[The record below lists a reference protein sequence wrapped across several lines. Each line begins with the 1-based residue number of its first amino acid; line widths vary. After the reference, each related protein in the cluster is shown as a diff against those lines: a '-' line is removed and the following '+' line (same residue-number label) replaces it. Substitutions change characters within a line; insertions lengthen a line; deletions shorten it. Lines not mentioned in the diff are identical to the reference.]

1 MAMQVTD
8 KVDAA
13 VVNQLQDEIISL
25 FNNNSDLAHGE
36 ILVALIQAVGNVLA
50 TIECA
55 DYRKH
60 AVHNVQKAVKF
71 VTADV
76 LKKPTVQQHHLH

>member
-1 MAMQVTD
+1 MQVTD

-13 VVNQLQDEIISL
+13 VVNELQDQIIDL

-36 ILVALIQAVGNVLA
+36 ILVALVQAVGNVLA
-50 TIECA
+50 SVQSA
-55 DYRKH
+55 DHRKD
-60 AVHNVQKAVKF
+60 AVHNVQKAVNF

-76 LKKPTVQQHHLH
+76 LKTTQPHLH